1 MSPCPPVSPSPTHH
15 FSLVEVIPPRETM
28 VYALAV
34 GRLLSSFSIGA
45 LFSLE
50 IAGDDKSRRLLVRG
64 TPEGVA
70 HIRSQLQATYDQV
83 SFRNL
88 SAEEDPAQPSNLPT
102 VCAQLTLARP
112 AYLPIRNFEEGDFL
126 QDDPVKGLLSAL
138 DGMEAGERAL
148 TQLILSP
155 ASSQWSRR

>member
-1 MSPCPPVSPSPTHH
+1 
-15 FSLVEVIPPRETM
+15 M
-28 VYALAV
+28 VDALAV

-88 SAEEDPAQPSNLPT
+88 SA
-102 VCAQLTLARP
+102 
-112 AYLPIRNFEEGDFL
+112 
-126 QDDPVKGLLSAL
+126 
-138 DGMEAGERAL
+138 
-148 TQLILSP
+148 
-155 ASSQWSRR
+155 